1 MNVYGITNRGLV
13 RKQNQDC
20 YDSCTLND
28 GVFAVVCDGMG
39 GARGGNV
46 ASQMAVDYVIDVVE
60 HSKQDEPGAVMNE
73 ALAQANDAVLQRS
86 MADPDCSGMGT
97 TLVAAW
103 LQEDLHGFVLNVGDS
118 RAYQISAS
126 GISQITRDH
135 SLVADLVACGK
146 ISPEEARNHPNKNII
161 TRALG
166 TERHTAGDLF
176 EVDLNAGDHI
186 LLCSDGLSNVVTE
199 QEILY
204 EVIYGGEEETCCR
217 RLLEIAMHRGAP
229 DNVTAVLIC
238 AGGETDEDND
248 N

>member
-1 MNVYGITNRGLV
+1 MNVYGITDRGLV

-20 YDSCTLND
+20 FDSCTLEN
-28 GVFAVVCDGMG
+28 GIFAVVCDGMG
-39 GARGGNV
+39 GALGGNV

-60 HSKQDEPGAVMNE
+60 HAEQDEPGAVMNE
-73 ALAQANDAVLQRS
+73 ALAEANAAVRQRS
-86 MADPDCSGMGT
+86 LTDPECSGMGT

-103 LQEDLHGFVLNVGDS
+103 LLDNLHAFVLNVGDS
-118 RAYQISAS
+118 RAYHVSPS

-135 SLVADLVACGK
+135 SLVADLVARGK
-146 ISPEEARNHPNKNII
+146 ITPEEARTHPNKNII

-166 TERHTAGDLF
+166 TDRHTPGDLF
-176 EVDLNAGDHI
+176 EIDLNAGEYI

-204 EVIYGGEEETCCR
+204 EVIYGGADETCCR

-238 AGGETDEDND
+238 AEGADEVND
-248 N
+248 D

>member
-1 MNVYGITNRGLV
+1 MNVYGITDRGLV

-20 YDSCTLND
+20 YDSCTLKD

-39 GARGGNV
+39 GARGGNI
-46 ASQMAVDYVIDVVE
+46 ASKMAVDYVIDVVE
-60 HSKQDEPGAVMNE
+60 HSDPAEPGAVMND
-73 ALAQANDAVLQRS
+73 ALAQANEAVLQRS
-86 MADPDCSGMGT
+86 LSDPDCSGMGT

-103 LQEDLHGFVLNVGDS
+103 LQNNLHGFVLNVGDS
-118 RAYQISAS
+118 RAYHVSSS

-135 SLVADLVACGK
+135 SLVADLVARGK
-146 ISPEEARNHPNKNII
+146 ITPEEARNHPNKNII

-176 EVDLNAGDHI
+176 EIDLNAGEHI

-204 EVIYGGEEETCCR
+204 EVIYGGDEDTCCR

-238 AGGETDEDND
+238 AGGEAEDND

>member
-1 MNVYGITNRGLV
+1 MNVYGITDRGLV

-20 YDSCTLND
+20 YDSCTLED

-39 GARGGNV
+39 GARGGNI

-60 HSKQDEPGAVMNE
+60 HSDPAEPGAVMND
-73 ALAQANDAVLQRS
+73 ALAQANEAVLQRS
-86 MADPDCSGMGT
+86 LSDPDCSGMGT

-103 LQEDLHGFVLNVGDS
+103 LQNNLHGYVLNVGDS
-118 RAYQISAS
+118 RAYHVSSS

-135 SLVADLVACGK
+135 SLVADLVARGK
-146 ISPEEARNHPNKNII
+146 ITPEEARTHPNKNII

-176 EVDLNAGDHI
+176 EIDLNAGEHI

-204 EVIYGGEEETCCR
+204 EVIYGGAEDTCCR

-238 AGGETDEDND
+238 AGGEEEDND

>member
-1 MNVYGITNRGLV
+1 MNVYGITDRGLV

-20 YDSCTLND
+20 FDSCTLEN
-28 GVFAVVCDGMG
+28 GIFAVVCDGMG

-46 ASQMAVDYVIDVVE
+46 ASRMAVDYVIDVVE
-60 HSKQDEPGAVMNE
+60 RTKHGEPGAVMNE
-73 ALAQANDAVLQRS
+73 ALAEANAAVRQRS
-86 MADPDCSGMGT
+86 LTDPECSGMGT

-103 LQEDLHGFVLNVGDS
+103 LQENLHAFVLNVGDS
-118 RAYQISAS
+118 RAYHVSPS

-135 SLVADLVACGK
+135 SLVADLVARGK
-146 ISPEEARNHPNKNII
+146 ITPEEARTHPNKNII

-166 TERHTAGDLF
+166 TDRHTPGDLF
-176 EVDLNAGDHI
+176 EIDLNAGEYI

-204 EVIYGGEEETCCR
+204 EVIYGGADETCCR

-238 AGGETDEDND
+238 AEGADEDTD
-248 N
+248 D